1 VEREKLETTLHDVKG
16 GPGRCANTGQDL
28 GTECTGGTQ
37 TMRPSS
43 TAEPSQRESAAMSL
57 LAASR
62 RDYRRDR
69 THLFP
74 VDEVRA
80 AVAAGGTARSYCG
93 IVQSFL
99 GGDPTAVDEVIE
111 PSPDDCVTCVDI
123 WRGRTWV
130 RL

>member
-1 VEREKLETTLHDVKG
+1 MG
-16 GPGRCANTGQDL
+16 
-28 GTECTGGTQ
+28 
-37 TMRPSS
+37 PSS
-43 TAEPSQRESAAMSL
+43 TDEPSQRESVAISPR
-57 LAASR
+57 AASR

-74 VDEVRA
+74 MDEVRA

-99 GGDPTAVDEVIE
+99 KGDPTEADEVSE
-111 PSPDDCVTCVDI
+111 PSPDDCVTCADI